1 MRRNGQ
7 TTCVPR
13 LRRLTVSLKHQTA
26 LTVERVPLDGQ
37 KLVYVLVQDK
47 KHSYRDGRSRIVYIG
62 TTKNGWGRVAQ
73 SAAAKVDSI
82 LGSRGVRRFTAR
94 VITCRPRRGV
104 KTWLK
109 LERALLLAFKA
120 AHGEV
125 PVLNTQGRRIKELD
139 EFRYFKRSRLMRI
152 LDDLA

>member
-1 MRRNGQ
+1 MRN
-7 TTCVPR
+7 
-13 LRRLTVSLKHQTA
+13 LRRLTVSLKHQVA

-47 KHSYRDGRSRIVYIG
+47 KHKYRKGRSRVVYIG

-73 SAAAKVDSI
+73 SAAAKADAI
-82 LGSRGVRRFTAR
+82 LGGRGVRKFTAR
-94 VITCRPRRGV
+94 VVTCRSRQRV

-109 LERALLLAFKA
+109 LERALLIAFKA
-120 AHGEV
+120 VYGEV
-125 PVLNTQGRRIKELD
+125 PALNTQGRRIKELD
-139 EFRYFKRSRLMRI
+139 EFRYFKRVRLQRV